1 MSCACNS
8 KVNRRSNSTKQR
20 EYPR

>member
-8 KVNRRSNSTKQR
+8 KVNRGSNSTKQR